1 MWYPGWYI
9 FSNSR
14 FEMCECVRGRCSNAP
29 PSQASLRSQWYSSCS
44 TQAMDT
50 AQMVRRITT
59 APANV
64 TSCYNVT
71 CNHGMWIING
81 VSIKQSEEGTISM
94 IGSIIAATSPG
105 ITCRGSL
112 NISIRGALSRLVP
125 EREDKKTNFDK
136 YSNTIGY
143 SLKCLPASHKDQS
156 WIKLDSN
163 F

>member
-1 MWYPGWYI
+1 MLILKCDTQDEI

-14 FEMCECVRGRCSNAP
+14 FEMCECVRADAP
-29 PSQASLRSQWYSSCS
+29 PSQASLRFEWYSSYS
-44 TQAMDT
+44 TKGMDT
-50 AQMVRRITT
+50 AQMVRRITS

-71 CNHGMWIING
+71 CNHGMLIING
-81 VSIKQSEEGTISM
+81 VSIKQGEGTISM

-112 NISIRGALSRLVP
+112 NISIREALSRLVLK
-125 EREDKKTNFDK
+125 REDKTNFDK
-136 YSNTIGY
+136 YSNNIGY

-156 WIKLDSN
+156 RIKLDSN